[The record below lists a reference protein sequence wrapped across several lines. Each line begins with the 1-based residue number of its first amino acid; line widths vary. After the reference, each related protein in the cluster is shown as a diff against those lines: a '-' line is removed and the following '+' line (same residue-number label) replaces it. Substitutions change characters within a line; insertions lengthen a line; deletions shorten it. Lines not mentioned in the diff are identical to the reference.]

1 MVLASTWQEI
11 GEEFVEFLEKE
22 LNITDPDAEE
32 EKAQNNNAYSGAEG
46 MGSGTQNKATDKR
59 NNIEENLDD
68 IEAALAQLKKEL
80 GLWWR
85 LYVNNSSVLGRV
97 IGRSSHAARSCSSL
111 HNLLYHYS

>member
-1 MVLASTWQEI
+1 MLRLFFYFLPLCLGPPRCEKQNIYSSVFKWFWLLLDRKS
-11 GEEFVEFLEKE
+11 VKNLLSFLEKE

-80 GLWWR
+80 GL
-85 LYVNNSSVLGRV
+85 
-97 IGRSSHAARSCSSL
+97 
-111 HNLLYHYS
+111 